1 MLSIHRSKGMQYYSL
16 SCVILLQRTTH
27 SRKIIQSEEAERVFH
42 ACMSSFSEPPCEQL
56 PQKEKVCKIIFWLY
70 LYSQLS
76 CLRNDEVITLT
87 DSEDDTDSVV
97 VIGSDTSEEPT
108 ESIQFTNTIILLRI
122 FYSV

>member
-1 MLSIHRSKGMQYYSL
+1 MHVVVLWTSL
-16 SCVILLQRTTH
+16 WTT
-27 SRKIIQSEEAERVFH
+27 
-42 ACMSSFSEPPCEQL
+42 
-56 PQKEKVCKIIFWLY
+56 PQKAKVCKIILFWLY

-108 ESIQFTNTIILLRI
+108 ESTQFTNSHYLADFFTQYNYI
-122 FYSV
+122 

>member
-1 MLSIHRSKGMQYYSL
+1 MTYDRSQIDRGGRRLTSMGLAQA
-16 SCVILLQRTTH
+16 R
-27 SRKIIQSEEAERVFH
+27 
-42 ACMSSFSEPPCEQL
+42 PNN
-56 PQKEKVCKIIFWLY
+56 WLY

-108 ESIQFTNTIILLRI
+108 ESTLLI

>member
-1 MLSIHRSKGMQYYSL
+1 MHVVVLWTSL
-16 SCVILLQRTTH
+16 WTT
-27 SRKIIQSEEAERVFH
+27 
-42 ACMSSFSEPPCEQL
+42 
-56 PQKEKVCKIIFWLY
+56 PQKAKVCKIILFWLY